1 MSMQQWA
8 LVALIGGII
17 AAIVLVLYWLFSEK
31 ETQQK
36 VGGVKVETVSNTS
49 TPPQQPA
56 STAQQVEPLKPQAP
70 TTAEPSSTSIEAPTS
85 PPVEKPSEP
94 IPTPTQAATEQAET
108 PVRRR
113 GRPRGSKRKTR
124 TPPPSETS

>member
-1 MSMQQWA
+1 MQQWA

-17 AAIVLVLYWLFSEK
+17 SAIALVLYWLFSEK

-36 VGGVKVETVSNTS
+36 VGGVKAETLSNTS

-94 IPTPTQAATEQAET
+94 IPTSTQAPLATEEAGK
-108 PVRRR
+108 PVRRK
-113 GRPRGSKRKTR
+113 GRPKGSKRKAR